1 MKFKLLFISLLAAV
15 AMTAC
20 EKTEEAAKTDAPAAE
35 QKDAAKSGDA
45 AKPDEAAKTDE
56 AAKPANLAATV
67 PECEEFMK
75 KFEACVNDKVPSEQ
89 RKNVQQMLDGMRA
102 SFDKVSDKAAL
113 AQACKQAQ
121 DQVKSMLQPMGCSF

>member
-20 EKTEEAAKTDAPAAE
+20 EKTEEAAKTDAPAA
-35 QKDAAKSGDA
+35 KSGDA
-45 AKPDEAAKTDE
+45 AKPDE